1 MLIKK
6 LQQKFYN
13 AYGDKIHE
21 LEDLQDAINQYQ
33 KGGLKKLKRQLQ
45 KIYLEEVEITMILME
60 VEMVLLPFLK
70 MSKKK
75 QKDYTK
81 SIVLNIVLMMIIS
94 VRKIKR
100 QPGYKNQYWVVQKP
114 MIVIIC

>member
-45 KIYLEEVEITMILME
+45 KIYLEEV
-60 VEMVLLPFLK
+60 
-70 MSKKK
+70 
-75 QKDYTK
+75 
-81 SIVLNIVLMMIIS
+81 
-94 VRKIKR
+94 R
-100 QPGYKNQYWVVQKP
+100 
-114 MIVIIC
+114 

>member
-45 KIYLEEVEITMILME
+45 KIYLEEVGDNDDFDGGGNGIVTI
-60 VEMVLLPFLK
+60 
-70 MSKKK
+70 SKNVQEKAKRLYEEYRAQYCPDDDYQRKK
-75 QKDYTK
+75 DKKAARLQK
-81 SIVLNIVLMMIIS
+81 SILGS
-94 VRKIKR
+94 S
-100 QPGYKNQYWVVQKP
+100 KNR
-114 MIVIIC
+114 